1 MSIYIVGI
9 YAICFMLADLSNG
22 LLSASQWTAARSA
35 VNHQKAN
42 KSQFEVVNVGKIA
55 KGKLR
60 RRLWSEG
67 GGMH

>member
-1 MSIYIVGI
+1 
-9 YAICFMLADLSNG
+9 MLADLSNG
-22 LLSASQWTAARSA
+22 LLSASQWAAARCA

-60 RRLWSEG
+60 GGCGEREG
-67 GGMH
+67 EMH